1 MHRRK
6 IQSKYLQFLLI
17 SSPGQSANRE
27 KLFRQTFPTCRRL
40 SLGRKHC
47 SSRNKLGLER
57 TQIRSKTCANFE
69 ALTAGKRETFR
80 RKNRNIFFLR
90 LPSQAHRVGKLL
102 CGASLDMLQVVG
114 DFFLLGWSSLN
125 RCSLSER
132 AYRVWQ
138 F

>member
-40 SLGRKHC
+40 SPGRKHC
-47 SSRNKLGLER
+47 SSRNKLGLG
-57 TQIRSKTCANFE
+57 QIRSKTCANFE

-80 RKNRNIFFLR
+80 RKIETFFFAFAK
-90 LPSQAHRVGKLL
+90 PSAQSWEAFVRSFLGHAAS
-102 CGASLDMLQVVG
+102 CGR
-114 DFFLLGWSSLN
+114 FFLLGWSSLN